1 MQTERYIPRLFGR
14 RIDRPLKPRQQQ
26 LLDEKLHAISVSPD
40 VDFTLKSI
48 FPGKNSFALEI
59 GFGGGEHLAAQA
71 RQAPE
76 TGFIGAEPFVSG
88 VAKLLSKIEAQA
100 IDNIRIHMG
109 DARPLMESLPSAS
122 LSRIYLLHPD
132 PWPKARHH
140 KRRIVSGWFLSQA
153 ARLLKDG
160 GELRIASDIPDYIRW
175 TLMHARRA
183 AYLEWQAQK
192 RSDWEMR
199 NEEEWPVTRYEEK
212 ARREGRETTFL
223 KFRRATR

>member
-1 MQTERYIPRLFGR
+1 
-14 RIDRPLKPRQQQ
+14 
-26 LLDEKLHAISVSPD
+26 
-40 VDFTLKSI
+40 
-48 FPGKNSFALEI
+48 
-59 GFGGGEHLAAQA
+59 
-71 RQAPE
+71 
-76 TGFIGAEPFVSG
+76 
-88 VAKLLSKIEAQA
+88 
-100 IDNIRIHMG
+100 
-109 DARPLMESLPSAS
+109 
-122 LSRIYLLHPD
+122 
-132 PWPKARHH
+132 
-140 KRRIVSGWFLSQA
+140 LSQA